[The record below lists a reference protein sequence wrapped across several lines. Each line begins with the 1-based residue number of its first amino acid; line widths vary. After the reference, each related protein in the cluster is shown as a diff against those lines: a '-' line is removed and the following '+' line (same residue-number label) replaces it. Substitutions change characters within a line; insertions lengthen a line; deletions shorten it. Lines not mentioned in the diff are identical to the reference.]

1 MLNCLGRGGF
11 GQVYDGRRRSDN
23 SAVVIKLLPKDLI
36 LNWGTY
42 EGVCHSILKKYQN

>member
-11 GQVYDGRRRSDN
+11 GQVYDGRRRSDDN
-23 SAVVIKLLPKDLI
+23 AVVIKLLPKDLI